1 MTKARLLPLF
11 CLILILFSACTV
23 FSGSPPPSPAE
34 VTPSAQA
41 PEALP
46 DLPGTSAPDST
57 SPDALT
63 PGPPEISPGVSP
75 DVDSPSPTSTVPPS
89 LSAAPHSADPPVS
102 PQVSEPPAVKTVLL
116 GVLGPGDVWIIETAP
131 VEYTEGVTAL
141 DALTA
146 ACAAADVELTLRGSG
161 KTAYV
166 AAIGDY
172 AERGQGPLSGW
183 VYKRNGEYMSVGLGS
198 TTLAPDDKVVLYY
211 TLDLGLDVKNRED

>member
-1 MTKARLLPLF
+1 MTKTRILSLF

-23 FSGSPPPSPAE
+23 PQGSTPPSPAE
-34 VTPSAQA
+34 VSPSSQV
-41 PEALP
+41 PEA
-46 DLPGTSAPDST
+46 DTSAPDST
-57 SPDALT
+57 PPDAVT
-63 PGPPEISPGVSP
+63 PGLPEISPAVSP
-75 DVDSPSPTSTVPPS
+75 GEVSPSPTATVAP
-89 LSAAPHSADPPVS
+89 SAAPPSAAPDVS

-116 GVLGPGDVWIIETAP
+116 GVLGPGDVWVIETSP
-131 VEYTEGVTAL
+131 VEYTDGMTAL

-146 ACAAADVELTLRGSG
+146 ACAAADVTLTLRGSG
-161 KTAYV
+161 RTAYV